1 MLLQVVFH
9 QAYSLPGSKA
19 AELAAVAEVMLP
31 PMLIEC
37 WPAREGLLA
46 GPTLQ
51 PWVLFTGVSSQA
63 GRTRAEQATVGT
75 VQGAL
80 SDLYRTA
87 RGRRCGF
94 WVSSQ
99 SMLLKCCF

>member
-1 MLLQVVFH
+1 MLFQVVLH
-9 QAYSLPGSKA
+9 QAYSLPGGKA
-19 AELAAVAEVMLP
+19 AELAAVAEMMLP
-31 PMLIEC
+31 PMLIKS
-37 WPAREGLLA
+37 WTVREGLLA

-63 GRTRAEQATVGT
+63 GRTGTEQATVGT
-75 VQGAL
+75 VQGAFG
-80 SDLYRTA
+80 DLYRTA

-99 SMLLKCCF
+99 SMLLECYF